1 MDLSFVMIFAV
12 SSLKVIMQAGRPHTR
27 SQSRP
32 KPKPVRKP
40 RRPRAAHT
48 NTNYADRDTTSEDE
62 PARKKAKSV
71 PQSSGP
77 SSSRILAQN
86 NKTVHPKQRLRI
98 LSDTPVTSSTDDDEA
113 DISDA
118 PTELYDPDSIENEDT
133 KPKGTF
139 QITTK
144 TLKKQKRYPCKEC
157 DAICNSSR
165 ELTIHHHRK
174 HNLMYCTDCNKGF
187 NNPTT
192 FHRHVKSHS
201 SSCVCKICG
210 KHFAYQSQL
219 TTHDVVHSETRH
231 KCKINNCSKSF
242 KNIGDLTR
250 HMKLH
255 TGETHKCTDCDYE
268 HADIR
273 NFESHR
279 QKHSRITKYV
289 CKLCNKDFIYNSQ
302 LQRHLAKQ
310 ECTVKRSNSPDY

>member
-1 MDLSFVMIFAV
+1 
-12 SSLKVIMQAGRPHTR
+12 
-27 SQSRP
+27 
-32 KPKPVRKP
+32 
-40 RRPRAAHT
+40 
-48 NTNYADRDTTSEDE
+48 
-62 PARKKAKSV
+62 
-71 PQSSGP
+71 
-77 SSSRILAQN
+77 
-86 NKTVHPKQRLRI
+86 
-98 LSDTPVTSSTDDDEA
+98 
-113 DISDA
+113 
-118 PTELYDPDSIENEDT
+118 
-133 KPKGTF
+133 
-139 QITTK
+139 
-144 TLKKQKRYPCKEC
+144 
-157 DAICNSSR
+157 
-165 ELTIHHHRK
+165 
-174 HNLMYCTDCNKGF
+174 MYCTDCNKGF

-210 KHFAYQSQL
+210 KQFAYQSQL